1 MIDTKPTESSATH
14 TGETNQPRWLL
25 CTLLAAAAATVVVV
39 AVAFVTG
46 GEADVEPDMVD
57 ELAVDPAAVIENY
70 RIAYNSGDIDRVMAL
85 SSDESVVTD
94 HPIVSRAAGLTAI
107 RNVQLRDID
116 QAASVDAYT
125 MFNVEVRATR

>member
-1 MIDTKPTESSATH
+1 M
-14 TGETNQPRWLL
+14 
-25 CTLLAAAAATVVVV
+25 
-39 AVAFVTG
+39 
-46 GEADVEPDMVD
+46 
-57 ELAVDPAAVIENY
+57 VIENY

-85 SSDESVVTD
+85 FSDESVVTD

-125 MFNVEVRATR
+125 MFNVEVSGDTVTWDHVFTNDEGERWCAETNSAVIADGKILNWAFALDRHRCSTRG